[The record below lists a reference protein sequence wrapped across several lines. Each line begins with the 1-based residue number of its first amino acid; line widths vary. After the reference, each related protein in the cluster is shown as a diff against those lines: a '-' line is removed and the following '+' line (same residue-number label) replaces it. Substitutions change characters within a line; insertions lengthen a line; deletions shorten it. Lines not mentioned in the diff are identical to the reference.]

1 MKSIIRTKIFIH
13 KCSYGQSS
21 TSLVKNN
28 ISFFIV
34 SIVICSFTLFIIWV
48 ISKLISFV
56 NLTGYHDIKIIYEAN
71 RNYLFTSV
79 IVYGLFISLQVLI
92 IVVFLVY
99 LLISFCLY
107 ICYLFTKI
115 IAFKK
120 NYLILICIAL
130 AYYSGIILYKI
141 YLKNQNIDTNI
152 TLKVQNISIKE
163 DIHSNLLDEL
173 DDNTKNNVDSSQ
185 STEKEKK
192 DYFESNLEHV
202 LSEKNES
209 SNKNE
214 TIDDE
219 PMINNSLEE
228 EIPMEELVIPPLNEE

>member
-1 MKSIIRTKIFIH
+1 M
-13 KCSYGQSS
+13 
-21 TSLVKNN
+21 
-28 ISFFIV
+28 
-34 SIVICSFTLFIIWV
+34 
-48 ISKLISFV
+48 
-56 NLTGYHDIKIIYEAN
+56 
-71 RNYLFTSV
+71 
-79 IVYGLFISLQVLI
+79 
-92 IVVFLVY
+92 
-99 LLISFCLY
+99 
-107 ICYLFTKI
+107 
-115 IAFKK
+115 
-120 NYLILICIAL
+120 

-152 TLKVQNISIKE
+152 TLKVQNTSIKE
-163 DIHSNLLDEL
+163 NIHSNLLDEL

-228 EIPMEELVIPPLNEE
+228 EIPMEALVIPPLNEE